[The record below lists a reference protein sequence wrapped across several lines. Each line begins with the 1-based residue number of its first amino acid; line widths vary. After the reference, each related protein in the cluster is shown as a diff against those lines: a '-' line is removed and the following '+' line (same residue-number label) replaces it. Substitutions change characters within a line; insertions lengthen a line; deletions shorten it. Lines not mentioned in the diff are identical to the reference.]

1 MNSLPAN
8 IHSHPVILFDG
19 VCKLCNGW
27 AKFIMR
33 VDKGYQF
40 KLCSV
45 QSEKGQELLRQYGY
59 PQDYFETM
67 LLIADGQAYQKSL
80 AFLLIMK
87 KLGLPFSLLYV
98 LKFIPAFI
106 RDWGY
111 DRIALNRYRLFGKYQ
126 SCPINFSLDEKR
138 FL

>member
-1 MNSLPAN
+1 MNKQP
-8 IHSHPVILFDG
+8 IILFDG

-33 VDKGYQF
+33 VDKDYRF

-45 QSEKGQELLRQYGY
+45 QSEQGQALLREYGY
-59 PQDYFETM
+59 PQDHFETM
-67 LLIADGQAYQKSL
+67 LLIADGNAYQKSW
-80 AFLLIMK
+80 AFLFIMK

-106 RDWGY
+106 RDWCY
-111 DRIALNRYRLFGKYQ
+111 DRIALNRYRLFGKYE
-126 SCPINFSLDEKR
+126 SCPINFDLDEKR
-138 FL
+138 FLL

>member
-1 MNSLPAN
+1 MNPLSISINSP
-8 IHSHPVILFDG
+8 IILFDG

-40 KLCSV
+40 KLCAV
-45 QSEKGQELLRQYGY
+45 QSEAGQALLKQYGY
-59 PQDYFETM
+59 PQDYFHTM
-67 LLIADGQAYQKSL
+67 LLILDGRAYQKSL

-87 KLGLPFSLLYV
+87 NLGLPYSIFYIFKLL
-98 LKFIPAFI
+98 PGFI
-106 RDWGY
+106 RDWCY
-111 DRIALNRYRLFGKYQ
+111 DRIALNRYWLFGKYE
-126 SCPINFSLDEKR
+126 SCPINFELDEKR